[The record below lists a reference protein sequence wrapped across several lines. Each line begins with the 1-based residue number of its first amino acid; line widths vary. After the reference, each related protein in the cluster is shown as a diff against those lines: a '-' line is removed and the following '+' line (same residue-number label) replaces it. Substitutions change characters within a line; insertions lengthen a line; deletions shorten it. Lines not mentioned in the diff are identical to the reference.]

1 MYIFF
6 ANGQFLLT
14 PSFPFLPHLSAPPHL
29 LFLFCAQLVES
40 MHLLFTTYMEFQ
52 ANAHFMPNSGAADD
66 AQAKY
71 EGADEDFGSYDNYNM
86 GSMAKEEY
94 K

>member
-1 MYIFF
+1 
-6 ANGQFLLT
+6 
-14 PSFPFLPHLSAPPHL
+14 
-29 LFLFCAQLVES
+29 